1 MRDVPAL
8 FGLKGDP
15 STFSPM
21 APIAKHISV
30 APMMECT
37 DRHYRFLAR
46 LISKHVRLYTEMV
59 TAPAIVHGKKEHL
72 LGFSPE
78 EHPVALQLGGSGPA
92 ELERCA
98 ALGAERGYDEI
109 NLNCGC
115 PSDRVQ
121 SGKFGACLMAEPELV
136 RDCVKAMIRG
146 AGPHVPVT
154 VKHRIGIDDKDSYE
168 ELKRFVATVA
178 DGGCTLFAVHARKAW
193 LKGLSPKQNR
203 EKPPLNYETVRRLKR
218 DFPELQFVL
227 NGGILSLD
235 QAEPWFHELDGVMIG
250 REAYRDPM
258 MLAHVDARFH
268 GVDVHSAPPPTT
280 EEVVR
285 AYIPYARARLAE
297 GERLHFIA
305 RHLHGLFLGAQGAKA
320 WRTTLAEGATR
331 YAGGPDAG
339 ADVIERALEAMA
351 RAAPKHA
358 AVDPHGA
365 AEHTE
370 V

>member
-1 MRDVPAL
+1 MP
-8 FGLKGDP
+8 
-15 STFSPM
+15 
-21 APIAKHISV
+21 PIPKHISV

-37 DRHYRFLAR
+37 DRHFRFLAR
-46 LISKHVRLYTEMV
+46 LISKHTRLYTEMV

-72 LGFSPE
+72 LGFSAE
-78 EHPVALQLGGSGPA
+78 EHPVALQLGGSDPA

-109 NLNCGC
+109 NLDCGC

-121 SGKFGACLMAEPELV
+121 SGKFGACLMAEPDLV

-203 EKPPLNYETVRRLKR
+203 EKPPLNYETVRRLAA
-218 DFPELQFVL
+218 DFPELRFVL
-227 NGGILSLD
+227 NGGIVSLD

-258 MLAHVDARFH
+258 MLAAVDARFH
-268 GVDVHSAPPPTT
+268 GATTPPPST

-285 AYIPYARARLAE
+285 AYIPYARARL
-297 GERLHFIA
+297 
-305 RHLHGLFLGAQGAKA
+305 
-320 WRTTLAEGATR
+320 
-331 YAGGPDAG
+331 
-339 ADVIERALEAMA
+339 
-351 RAAPKHA
+351 
-358 AVDPHGA
+358 
-365 AEHTE
+365 
-370 V
+370 

>member
-1 MRDVPAL
+1 MP
-8 FGLKGDP
+8 
-15 STFSPM
+15 
-21 APIAKHISV
+21 PIPKHISV

-37 DRHYRFLAR
+37 DRHFRFLAR
-46 LISKHVRLYTEMV
+46 LISKHTRLYTEMV

-72 LGFSPE
+72 LGFSAE
-78 EHPVALQLGGSGPA
+78 EHPVALQLGGSAPG

-121 SGKFGACLMAEPELV
+121 SGKFGACLMAEPDLV

-146 AGPHVPVT
+146 AGPGVPVT
-154 VKHRIGIDDKDSYE
+154 VKHRIGIDDRDSYD

-193 LKGLSPKQNR
+193 LKGLSPKENR
-203 EKPPLNYETVRRLKR
+203 EKPPLNYEVVRRLKA

-227 NGGILSLD
+227 NGGIVSLD

-258 MLAHVDARFH
+258 MLAAVDARFH
-268 GVDVHSAPPPTT
+268 GATTPPPST

-305 RHLHGLFLGAQGAKA
+305 RHLHGLFLGAKGAKA
-320 WRTTLAEGATR
+320 WRTTLAEGAGKPG
-331 YAGGPDAG
+331 AGVE
-339 ADVIERALEAMA
+339 VIERALEAMA
-351 RAAPKHA
+351 DAARRHA
-358 AVDPHGA
+358 PTQD
-365 AEHTE
+365 
-370 V
+370 

>member
-1 MRDVPAL
+1 MP
-8 FGLKGDP
+8 
-15 STFSPM
+15 
-21 APIAKHISV
+21 PIPKHISV

-37 DRHYRFLAR
+37 DRHFRFLAR
-46 LISKHVRLYTEMV
+46 LISKHTRLYTEMV

-72 LGFSPE
+72 LGFSAE
-78 EHPVALQLGGSGPA
+78 EHPVALQLGGSAPG

-146 AGPHVPVT
+146 AGPGVPVT
-154 VKHRIGIDDKDSYE
+154 VKHRIGIDDRDSYD

-193 LKGLSPKQNR
+193 LKGLSPKENR
-203 EKPPLNYETVRRLKR
+203 EKPPLNYEVVRRLKA

-227 NGGILSLD
+227 NGGIVSLD

-258 MLAHVDARFH
+258 MLAAVDARFH
-268 GVDVHSAPPPTT
+268 GTTTPPPST

-305 RHLHGLFLGAQGAKA
+305 RHLHGLFLGAKGAKA
-320 WRTTLAEGATR
+320 WRTTLAEGAGKPG
-331 YAGGPDAG
+331 AGVE
-339 ADVIERALEAMA
+339 VIERALEAMA
-351 RAAPKHA
+351 DAARRHA
-358 AVDPHGA
+358 PTQD
-365 AEHTE
+365 
-370 V
+370 

>member
-1 MRDVPAL
+1 
-8 FGLKGDP
+8 
-15 STFSPM
+15 
-21 APIAKHISV
+21 
-30 APMMECT
+30 MMECT
-37 DRHYRFLAR
+37 DRHFRFLAR
-46 LISKHVRLYTEMV
+46 LISKHTRLYTEMV

-78 EHPVALQLGGSGPA
+78 EHPVALQLGGSDPG

-121 SGKFGACLMAEPELV
+121 SGKFGACLMAEPDLV

-146 AGPHVPVT
+146 AGPGVPVT
-154 VKHRIGIDDKDSYE
+154 VKHRIGIDDRDSYD

-193 LKGLSPKQNR
+193 LKGLSPKENR
-203 EKPPLNYETVRRLKR
+203 EKPPLNYEVVRRLKA

-227 NGGILSLD
+227 NGGIVSLD

-258 MLAHVDARFH
+258 MLAAVDARFH
-268 GVDVHSAPPPTT
+268 GATTPPPST

-305 RHLHGLFLGAQGAKA
+305 RHLHGLFLGAKGAKA
-320 WRTTLAEGATR
+320 WRTTLAEGAGKPG
-331 YAGGPDAG
+331 AGVE
-339 ADVIERALEAMA
+339 VIERALEAMA
-351 RAAPKHA
+351 DAARRHA
-358 AVDPHGA
+358 PTQD
-365 AEHTE
+365 
-370 V
+370 

>member
-1 MRDVPAL
+1 MP
-8 FGLKGDP
+8 
-15 STFSPM
+15 
-21 APIAKHISV
+21 PIPKHISV

-37 DRHYRFLAR
+37 DRHFRFLAR
-46 LISKHVRLYTEMV
+46 LISKHTRLYTEMV

-78 EHPVALQLGGSGPA
+78 EHPVALQLGGSDPG

-121 SGKFGACLMAEPELV
+121 SGKFGACLMAEPDLV

-146 AGPHVPVT
+146 AGPGVPVT
-154 VKHRIGIDDKDSYE
+154 VKHRIGIDDRDSYD

-193 LKGLSPKQNR
+193 LKGLSPKENR
-203 EKPPLNYETVRRLKR
+203 EKPPLNYEVVRRLKA

-227 NGGILSLD
+227 NGGIVSLD

-258 MLAHVDARFH
+258 MLAAVDARFH
-268 GVDVHSAPPPTT
+268 GATTPPPST

-305 RHLHGLFLGAQGAKA
+305 RHLHGLFLGAKGAKA
-320 WRTTLAEGATR
+320 WRTTLAEGAGKPG
-331 YAGGPDAG
+331 AGVE
-339 ADVIERALEAMA
+339 VIERALEAMA
-351 RAAPKHA
+351 DAARRHA
-358 AVDPHGA
+358 PTQD
-365 AEHTE
+365 
-370 V
+370 

>member
-1 MRDVPAL
+1 MAL
-8 FGLKGDP
+8 
-15 STFSPM
+15 
-21 APIAKHISV
+21 IEKHISV

-37 DRHYRFLAR
+37 DRHFRFLAR
-46 LISKHVRLYTEMV
+46 LISKHTRLYTEMV

-72 LGFSPE
+72 LGFSSE
-78 EHPVALQLGGSGPA
+78 EHPVALQLGGSDES

-98 ALGAERGYDEI
+98 YLGAERGYDEI

-146 AGPHVPVT
+146 AGPNVPVT
-154 VKHRIGIDDKDSYE
+154 VKHRIGIDEKDSYD
-168 ELKRFVATVA
+168 ELKRFVSVVA

-193 LKGLSPKQNR
+193 LKGLSPKENR
-203 EKPPLNYETVRRLKR
+203 EKPPLNYETVRRLKQ

-227 NGGILSLD
+227 NGGIVSLD

-258 MLAHVDARFH
+258 MLAAVDRRFH
-268 GVDVHSAPPPTT
+268 GVETAPPSI
-280 EEVVR
+280 EDVVR

-305 RHLHGLFLGAQGAKA
+305 RHLHGLFLGAKGAKA
-320 WRTTLAEGATR
+320 WRTTLAEGAGR
-331 YAGGPDAG
+331 PGAGV
-339 ADVIERALEAMA
+339 DVIERALEAMDVAA
-351 RAAPKHA
+351 RKHA
-358 AVDPHGA
+358 AAIAVD
-365 AEHTE
+365 
-370 V
+370 

>member
-1 MRDVPAL
+1 
-8 FGLKGDP
+8 
-15 STFSPM
+15 
-21 APIAKHISV
+21 
-30 APMMECT
+30 MMECT
-37 DRHYRFLAR
+37 DRHFRFLAR

-59 TAPAIVHGKKEHL
+59 TAPAIVHGRKEFL
-72 LGFSPE
+72 LAYSPE
-78 EHPVALQLGGSGPA
+78 EHPVALQLGGSNPD
-92 ELERCA
+92 ELESCA
-98 ALGAERGYDEI
+98 ALGAEYGYDEI

-146 AGPHVPVT
+146 AGLDVPVT
-154 VKHRIGIDDKDSYE
+154 VKHRIGIDDKDSYD

-178 DGGCTLFAVHARKAW
+178 DGGCTHFSVHARKAW
-193 LKGLSPKQNR
+193 LKGLSPKENR
-203 EKPPLNYETVRRLKR
+203 EKPPLNYEAVRRLKR

-227 NGGILSLD
+227 NGGIVSLD

-258 MLAHVDARFH
+258 MLAGVDARFH
-268 GVDVHSAPPPTT
+268 GAAATGTATPPST

-305 RHLHGLFLGAQGAKA
+305 RHLHGLFLGAKGAKA
-320 WRTTLAEGATR
+320 WRTTLAEGA
-331 YAGGPDAG
+331 GKPG
-339 ADVIERALEAMA
+339 ASADLIERALDAMD
-351 RAAPKHA
+351 HA
-358 AVDPHGA
+358 ARRHA
-365 AEHTE
+365 AQNPT
-370 V
+370 

>member
-1 MRDVPAL
+1 MP
-8 FGLKGDP
+8 
-15 STFSPM
+15 
-21 APIAKHISV
+21 PIPKHISV

-37 DRHYRFLAR
+37 DRHFRFLAR
-46 LISKHVRLYTEMV
+46 LISKHTRLYTEMV

-72 LGFSPE
+72 LGFSAE
-78 EHPVALQLGGSGPA
+78 EHPVALQLGGSAPG

-146 AGPHVPVT
+146 AGPGVPVT
-154 VKHRIGIDDKDSYE
+154 VKHRIGIDDRDSYD

-193 LKGLSPKQNR
+193 LKGLSPKENR
-203 EKPPLNYETVRRLKR
+203 EKPPLNYEVVRRLKA

-227 NGGILSLD
+227 NGGIVSLD

-258 MLAHVDARFH
+258 MLAAVDARFH
-268 GVDVHSAPPPTT
+268 GATTPPPST

-305 RHLHGLFLGAQGAKA
+305 RHLHGLFLGAKGAKA
-320 WRTTLAEGATR
+320 WRTTLAEGAGKPG
-331 YAGGPDAG
+331 AGVE
-339 ADVIERALEAMA
+339 VIERALEAMA
-351 RAAPKHA
+351 DAARRHA
-358 AVDPHGA
+358 PTQD
-365 AEHTE
+365 
-370 V
+370 